1 MGGGGL
7 IGCPPSRWNVMLACH
22 CNDAC
27 QCPNATSTFRSEL
40 PLLVSQN
47 DRGPHTDTFSGG
59 DPVLSFTVCV
69 YLAGAGEMLV
79 SPRDGGDGGGRGQRR
94 VAIVPGRLVAFDN
107 SQVTHS
113 VVGDGG
119 TRVMVGPM
127 SLRPGTQ
134 RFEPVGGDDCGDDI
148 SCGVAVFY
156 LCCMHPCLRC
166 KDICCSGCSKDTS
179 YGNFDIVWNHFSAL
193 CSVLCDLCVITAD
206 H

>member
-1 MGGGGL
+1 ML
-7 IGCPPSRWNVMLACH
+7 ELACH

-27 QCPNATSTFRSEL
+27 QRPNATNTFRSEL

-59 DPVLSFTVCV
+59 DPVLGFTVCV

-134 RFEPVGGDDCGDDI
+134 RFEPVGGDIEDDT
-148 SCGVAVFY
+148 CFY
-156 LCCMHPCLRC
+156 ICCMRPCVGFCICCMHACQY
-166 KDICCSGCSKDTS
+166 ICCCGCSKDTS

-193 CSVLCDLCVITAD
+193 CSVLCDLCVITVD

>member
-1 MGGGGL
+1 
-7 IGCPPSRWNVMLACH
+7 MLACH

-27 QCPNATSTFRSEL
+27 QCPNATNTFRSEL

-59 DPVLSFTVCV
+59 DPVLGFTVCV

-79 SPRDGGDGGGRGQRR
+79 SPRGGGDGGGRGQRR

-127 SLRPGTQ
+127 SVRPGTQ
-134 RFEPVGGDDCGDDI
+134 RFETVNEDCHDDCEDE
-148 SCGVAVFY
+148 SFCC
-156 LCCMHPCLRC
+156 LCQQCCAECFKLCMHPCFRC
-166 KDICCSGCSKDTS
+166 KEILKDICCSKDTS

>member
-1 MGGGGL
+1 ML
-7 IGCPPSRWNVMLACH
+7 ELACH

-27 QCPNATSTFRSEL
+27 QRPNATNTFRSEL

-59 DPVLSFTVCV
+59 DPVLGFTVCV

-134 RFEPVGGDDCGDDI
+134 RFEPVGGDMPENLCQQ
-148 SCGVAVFY
+148 CCFE
-156 LCCMHPCLRC
+156 LCCIYPCFRC
-166 KDICCSGCSKDTS
+166 KEILKDICCSKDTS

-193 CSVLCDLCVITAD
+193 CSVLCDLCVITVD